1 MYPLDGTVGQKR
13 GKTIMASKR
22 VLRACKL
29 QGLSLHADA
38 LRRLTEELTNET
50 SLQLEDVI
58 YALKNNIDR
67 SKMTTSV
74 VTLEAL
80 ESALDTLLA
89 VSAENDFEQI
99 QVFGAFDMPRLH
111 FNSHNSSYEL
121 KADAHRRLHAGP
133 EARLQLLRDRFMS
146 VDLRVKRNRLF
157 APPSAAIANTSQ
169 YMELSRIE
177 SLLGVTGVRRVIG
190 MLGQDE
196 RNRMYLEDFSSRI
209 IVDLTNAAYTDG
221 LFTINC
227 VVLVEG
233 EVIDDV
239 LHVHS
244 MGFPPPETKEASL
257 EVLGGIDPLGV
268 EVSAQQKEQIQAL
281 EAGSHHATFIVLSDV
296 HLDDPQVMIKLG
308 ELFQGL
314 ESVQPTLFI
323 LMGDFMSASI
333 GGGAGSNSLQDL
345 REYLEE
351 LGNLILKY
359 PGIAENSRFVLVP
372 GPNDPGSSHSF
383 PRHPLPDLCTREL
396 TRKVPNVM
404 CSTNP
409 CRIRYY
415 TQDIVIFREDLQQK
429 MQRHAILQPMPSEQD
444 EEEGP
449 MDEEDAPV
457 QSVSQTDI
465 SKHLAKTLI
474 DQAHLCPMPLMACPI
489 NWDFD
494 SSLQLFPA
502 PDVLIL
508 GDSTEQFQLGYSSV
522 GVFHPGPFHAD
533 FSFVFYRPSTN
544 TTEFSRV
551 E

>member
-1 MYPLDGTVGQKR
+1 
-13 GKTIMASKR
+13 MASKR

-38 LRRLTEELTNET
+38 LRRLTDELTNES

-58 YALKNNIDR
+58 YAIKNNIDR

-74 VTLEAL
+74 VTLGAL

-99 QVFGAFDMPRLH
+99 QVFGAFDTPRLH
-111 FNSHNSSYEL
+111 FNTHNNSYEL

-133 EARLQLLRDRFMS
+133 ESRIQLLRDRFMS

-157 APPSAAIANTSQ
+157 APPSAALANTTE

-177 SLLGVTGVRRVIG
+177 SLLGMTGLRRVIG

-196 RNRMYLEDFSSRI
+196 RNRMYLEDFTSRI
-209 IVDLTNAAYTDG
+209 IIDLTNAVYTDG

-239 LHVHS
+239 LHVQS
-244 MGFPPPETKEASL
+244 MGFPPPETKETSL
-257 EVLGGIDPLGV
+257 EVLGGIDSLGV
-268 EVSAQQKEQIQAL
+268 EVSAQQREQIRTL
-281 EAGSHHATFIVLSDV
+281 EASDHHATFIVLSDV
-296 HLDDPQVMIKLG
+296 HLDDPQVMSKLD

-323 LMGDFMSASI
+323 LMGDFMSTSI

-345 REYLEE
+345 REYLED

-372 GPNDPGSSHSF
+372 GPNDPGSSRAF

-396 TRKVPNVM
+396 VRKVPNVM

-415 TQDIVIFREDLQQK
+415 TQDIVIFRDDLQQK
-429 MQRHAILQPMPSEQD
+429 MQRHAILPPMPSEH
-444 EEEGP
+444 EEAA
-449 MDEEDAPV
+449 MDESDEAG

-474 DQAHLCPMPLMACPI
+474 DQAHLCPLPLMANPI

-494 SSLQLFPA
+494 SSLQLFPT

-508 GDSTEQFQLGYSSV
+508 GDSTEQYQLGYSSV

>member
-1 MYPLDGTVGQKR
+1 
-13 GKTIMASKR
+13 MASKQI
-22 VLRACKL
+22 LRACKL
-29 QGLSLHADA
+29 QGLSLHVDA
-38 LRRLTEELTNET
+38 LRHLTKELTNEP
-50 SLQLEDVI
+50 SLQLDDVL
-58 YALKNNIDR
+58 YAIKNNIDR

-99 QVFGAFDMPRLH
+99 QVFGAFDTPMLH
-111 FNSHNSSYEL
+111 FNTYNKSYEL
-121 KADAHRRLHAGP
+121 RADAQRRLHAGP
-133 EARLQLLRDRFMS
+133 ESRLQLLRNRFMS
-146 VDLRVKRNRLF
+146 LDVRVKRNRLF
-157 APPSAAIANTSQ
+157 APPSAAVANTSE

-177 SLLGVTGVRRVIG
+177 SLLGATGVRRVIG

-196 RNRMYLEDFSSRI
+196 RKRFYLEDFTSRI
-209 IVDLTNAAYTDG
+209 IIDLTNAVYTKG
-221 LFTINC
+221 LFTVNC

-233 EVIDDV
+233 DVVDDV
-239 LHVHS
+239 FHVQS

-257 EVLGGIDPLGV
+257 DVLGGIDPLGV
-268 EVSAQQKEQIQAL
+268 EVSVQQREQIQSV
-281 EAGSHHATFIVLSDV
+281 EANDHHATFIVLSDV
-296 HLDDPQVMIKLG
+296 HLDDPNVMSKLD

-323 LMGDFMSASI
+323 LMGDFTSASI

-351 LGNLILKY
+351 LGDLILRY
-359 PGIAENSRFVLVP
+359 PGIADNSRFVLVP
-372 GPNDPGSSHSF
+372 GPNDPGSSRAF

-396 TRKVPNVM
+396 IRKVPNVM

-415 TQDIVIFREDLQQK
+415 TRDIVIFRDNLQQK
-429 MQRHAILQPMPSEQD
+429 MQRHAILPPMSSEQENEGAA
-444 EEEGP
+444 EEEDG
-449 MDEEDAPV
+449 EAAL
-457 QSVSQTDI
+457 SVSQTQI

-474 DQAHLCPMPLMACPI
+474 DQAHLCPLPLIANPI

-494 SSLQLFPA
+494 SSLQLFPL

-508 GDSTEQFQLGYSSV
+508 GDSTEQYQLGYSSV
-522 GVFHPGPFHAD
+522 GVFHPGPFHVD

>member
-1 MYPLDGTVGQKR
+1 
-13 GKTIMASKR
+13 MASKR
-22 VLRACKL
+22 ILRACKL

-38 LRRLTEELTNET
+38 LRRLTEELTNEA

-58 YALKNNIDR
+58 YAIKNNIDR

-89 VSAENDFEQI
+89 VSAENDYEQI
-99 QVFGAFDMPRLH
+99 QVFGAFDTPRLH
-111 FNSHNSSYEL
+111 FNTHNNSYEL

-133 EARLQLLRDRFMS
+133 ESRIQLLRNRFTS

-157 APPSAAIANTSQ
+157 APPSAAMANTTE

-177 SLLGVTGVRRVIG
+177 SLLGVSGVRRVIG
-190 MLGQDE
+190 E
-196 RNRMYLEDFSSRI
+196 I
-209 IVDLTNAAYTDG
+209 
-221 LFTINC
+221 
-227 VVLVEG
+227 
-233 EVIDDV
+233 IDDV
-239 LHVHS
+239 LHVQS

-257 EVLGGIDPLGV
+257 AVLGGIDPLGV
-268 EVSAQQKEQIQAL
+268 EVSAQQREQIREL
-281 EAGSHHATFIVLSDV
+281 EASDHHATFIVLSDV
-296 HLDDPQVMIKLG
+296 HLDDPQVMSKLD

-323 LMGDFMSASI
+323 LMGDFMSTSI

-372 GPNDPGSSHSF
+372 GPNDPGSSRAF

-396 TRKVPNVM
+396 IRKVPNVT

-415 TQDIVIFREDLQQK
+415 TQDIVIFRDDLQPK
-429 MQRHAILQPMPSEQD
+429 MQRHAILTPMPSEQ
-444 EEEGP
+444 EEAA
-449 MDEEDAPV
+449 MDESA

-474 DQAHLCPMPLMACPI
+474 DQAHLCPLPMMANPI

-494 SSLQLFPA
+494 SSLQLFPV

-508 GDSTEQFQLGYSSV
+508 GDSTEQYQLGYSSV

>member
-1 MYPLDGTVGQKR
+1 
-13 GKTIMASKR
+13 MASKR
-22 VLRACKL
+22 ILRACKL

-38 LRRLTEELTNET
+38 LRRLTEELTNEA

-58 YALKNNIDR
+58 YAIKNNIDR

-89 VSAENDFEQI
+89 VSAENDYEQI
-99 QVFGAFDMPRLH
+99 QVFGAFDTPRLH
-111 FNSHNSSYEL
+111 FNTHNNSYEL

-133 EARLQLLRDRFMS
+133 ESRIQLLRDRFTS

-157 APPSAAIANTSQ
+157 APPSAAMANTTE

-177 SLLGVTGVRRVIG
+177 SLLGVSGVRRVIG

-196 RNRMYLEDFSSRI
+196 RKRFYLEDLTSRI

-233 EVIDDV
+233 EIIDDV
-239 LHVHS
+239 LHVQS

-257 EVLGGIDPLGV
+257 AVLGGIDPLGV
-268 EVSAQQKEQIQAL
+268 EVSAQQREQIREL
-281 EAGSHHATFIVLSDV
+281 EASDHHATFIVLSDV
-296 HLDDPQVMIKLG
+296 HLDDPQVMSKLD

-323 LMGDFMSASI
+323 LMGDFMSTSI

-372 GPNDPGSSHSF
+372 GPNDPGSSRAF

-396 TRKVPNVM
+396 IRK
-404 CSTNP
+404 
-409 CRIRYY
+409 
-415 TQDIVIFREDLQQK
+415 K
-429 MQRHAILQPMPSEQD
+429 MQRHAILTPMPSEQ
-444 EEEGP
+444 EEAA
-449 MDEEDAPV
+449 MDESV

-474 DQAHLCPMPLMACPI
+474 DQAHLCPLPMMANPI

-494 SSLQLFPA
+494 SSLQLFPV

-508 GDSTEQFQLGYSSV
+508 GDSTEQYQLGYSSV

>member
-1 MYPLDGTVGQKR
+1 
-13 GKTIMASKR
+13 MASKR
-22 VLRACKL
+22 VLRACKV
-29 QGLSLHADA
+29 QGLSFHADA
-38 LRRLTEELTNET
+38 LRHLTQELTNEP
-50 SLQLEDVI
+50 SLQLEDVLF
-58 YALKNNIDR
+58 AVKNNIDH

-89 VSAENDFEQI
+89 VSAANEFEQI
-99 QVFGAFDMPRLH
+99 QVFGAFYTPRLH
-111 FNSHNSSYEL
+111 FNTHTNSYEL

-133 EARLQLLRDRFMS
+133 ESRIQLLRNRFFS
-146 VDLRVKRNRLF
+146 ADLRVKRNRLF
-157 APPSAAIANTSQ
+157 APPSTAAANSAEF

-177 SLLGVTGVRRVIG
+177 SLLGVAGVRRVIG

-196 RNRMYLEDFSSRI
+196 RKRFYLEDFTSRI
-209 IVDLTNAAYTDG
+209 VIDLANAVYTDG
-221 LFTINC
+221 IFTVNC

-233 EVIDDV
+233 QVMDDV
-239 LHVHS
+239 LHVQS
-244 MGFPPPETKEASL
+244 MGFPPPETKEASMD
-257 EVLGGIDPLGV
+257 VLGGIDPLGV
-268 EVSAQQKEQIQAL
+268 EVSMQQREQMKTL
-281 EAGSHHATFIVLSDV
+281 EASDHHATFIVLSDV
-296 HLDDPQVMIKLG
+296 HLDDPNVTTKLD

-333 GGGAGSNSLQDL
+333 GGSADSNSLQDL
-345 REYLEE
+345 REYLDE
-351 LGNLILKY
+351 LGNLITKY
-359 PGIAENSRFVLVP
+359 PGIANNARFVLVP
-372 GPNDPGSSHSF
+372 GPNDPGSSRAF

-396 TRKVPNVM
+396 RRKVPNLT

-415 TQDIVIFREDLQQK
+415 TQDLVIFRDNLQQK
-429 MQRHAILQPMPSEQD
+429 MQRHAILPPLPSERD
-444 EEEGP
+444 EEAVI
-449 MDEEDAPV
+449 DTDNEEVIASSV
-457 QSVSQTDI
+457 VSQMDI

-474 DQAHLCPMPLMACPI
+474 DQAHLCPLPLMANPI

-494 SSLQLFPA
+494 ASLQLFPA
-502 PDVLIL
+502 PDVLII
-508 GDSTEQFQLGYSSV
+508 GDSTEQYQLGYSSV

-533 FSFVFYRPSTN
+533 FSFVLYRPSTN

>member
-1 MYPLDGTVGQKR
+1 
-13 GKTIMASKR
+13 MASKR

-38 LRRLTEELTNET
+38 LRRLTDELTNEA
-50 SLQLEDVI
+50 SPQLEDVI
-58 YALKNNIDR
+58 YAIKNNIDR
-67 SKMTTSV
+67 SKMTSSV

-89 VSAENDFEQI
+89 VSAENDYEQI
-99 QVFGAFDMPRLH
+99 QVFGAFDTPRLH
-111 FNSHNSSYEL
+111 FNTHNNSYEL
-121 KADAHRRLHAGP
+121 RADAHRRLHAGP
-133 EARLQLLRDRFMS
+133 ESRIQLLRNRFMS

-157 APPSAAIANTSQ
+157 APPSAAVANTTE

-177 SLLGVTGVRRVIG
+177 SLLGVSGVRRVIG

-196 RNRMYLEDFSSRI
+196 RKRFYLEDFTSRI
-209 IVDLTNAAYTDG
+209 IIDLTNAAYTDG

-227 VVLVEG
+227 MVLVEG

-239 LHVHS
+239 LHVQS

-268 EVSAQQKEQIQAL
+268 EVSAQQREQIREL
-281 EAGSHHATFIVLSDV
+281 EASDHHATFIVLSDV
-296 HLDDPQVMIKLG
+296 HLDDPQVMSKLD

-323 LMGDFMSASI
+323 LMGDFMSTSI

-359 PGIAENSRFVLVP
+359 PGIAENSRFIL
-372 GPNDPGSSHSF
+372 
-383 PRHPLPDLCTREL
+383 LPDLCTREL
-396 TRKVPNVM
+396 IRKGPNVT

-415 TQDIVIFREDLQQK
+415 TQDIVIFRDDLQQK
-429 MQRHAILQPMPSEQD
+429 MQRHAILPPMPSEQ
-444 EEEGP
+444 EEAEMG
-449 MDEEDAPV
+449 EDGEAV
-457 QSVSQTDI
+457 QSVSQKDI

-474 DQAHLCPMPLMACPI
+474 DQAHLCPLPLMANPI

-508 GDSTEQFQLGYSSV
+508 GDSTEQYQLGYSSV

-533 FSFVFYRPSTN
+533 YSFVFYRPSTN

>member
-1 MYPLDGTVGQKR
+1 
-13 GKTIMASKR
+13 MASKR

-38 LRRLTEELTNET
+38 LRRLTEELNNEA

-58 YALKNNIDR
+58 YAIKNNIDR
-67 SKMTTSV
+67 SKMTSSV

-89 VSAENDFEQI
+89 VSAENDYEQI
-99 QVFGAFDMPRLH
+99 QVFGAFDTPRLH
-111 FNSHNSSYEL
+111 FNMHNNSYDL
-121 KADAHRRLHAGP
+121 RADTHRRLHAGP
-133 EARLQLLRDRFMS
+133 EARIQLLRNRFMS

-157 APPSAAIANTSQ
+157 APLSAAVANTIE

-177 SLLGVTGVRRVIG
+177 SLLGVSGVRRVIG

-196 RNRMYLEDFSSRI
+196 RKRFYLEDFTSRI
-209 IVDLTNAAYTDG
+209 IIDLTNAAYTDG

-239 LHVHS
+239 LHVQS

-257 EVLGGIDPLGV
+257 EGLGGIDPLGV
-268 EVSAQQKEQIQAL
+268 EVSAQQREQIREL
-281 EAGSHHATFIVLSDV
+281 EASDHHAAFIVLSDV
-296 HLDDPQVMIKLG
+296 HLDDPLVMSKLD

-323 LMGDFMSASI
+323 LMGDFMSTSI

-351 LGNLILKY
+351 LGSLILKY
-359 PGIAENSRFVLVP
+359 PGIAENSRFILVP
-372 GPNDPGSSHSF
+372 GPNDPGSSRAF

-396 TRKVPNVM
+396 IRKVPNVT

-415 TQDIVIFREDLQQK
+415 TQDIVIFRDDLQQK
-429 MQRHAILQPMPSEQD
+429 MQRHAILPPTPSEQG
-444 EEEGP
+444 EA
-449 MDEEDAPV
+449 MDEDGETV
-457 QSVSQTDI
+457 HSVSQTDI
-465 SKHLAKTLI
+465 SKHLAKTVI
-474 DQAHLCPMPLMACPI
+474 DQAHLCPLPLMANPI

-508 GDSTEQFQLGYSSV
+508 GDSTVQYQLGYSSI

-533 FSFVFYRPSTN
+533 YSFVFYRPSTN